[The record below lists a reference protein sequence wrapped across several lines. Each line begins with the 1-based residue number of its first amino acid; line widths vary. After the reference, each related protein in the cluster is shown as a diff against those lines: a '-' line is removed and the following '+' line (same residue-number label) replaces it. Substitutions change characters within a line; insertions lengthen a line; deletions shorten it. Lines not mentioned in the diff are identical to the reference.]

1 MSQPEK
7 PSTLPEEE
15 GRTSFITT
23 DPQLPP
29 ATRRI
34 YLLRHAQSEP
44 YAAQVPMDPELTEQG
59 ELQLQALQQHFLARP
74 LDAIISSELQRAR
87 KTAQALCEIHPGAHF
102 SIDPDFNEVHT
113 VGDWRT
119 YSLQDVHRLRA
130 ERMYRPDHSCPLG
143 ESPRQLYRRVSRAWE
158 RAISG
163 EARTIA
169 IVTHYS
175 VLGTLL
181 SRLFG
186 ATEDSEAAFALVY
199 PYAAISEVWIRDTRE
214 DPALP
219 ESVAII
225 RYLCSTDHLEPHLV
239 LS

>member
-1 MSQPEK
+1 MSQQEK
-7 PSTLPEEE
+7 QPREEYR
-15 GRTSFITT
+15 RTSFITT

-29 ATRRI
+29 ATRRL

-44 YAAQVPMDPELTEQG
+44 YSSHVPMDPELTEQG
-59 ELQLQALQQHFLARP
+59 ELQLKALQKHFFTQQ
-74 LDAIISSELQRAR
+74 LDAIVSSELQRAR
-87 KTAQALCEIHPGAHF
+87 RTAQALQEMHPGAHF

-113 VGDWRT
+113 VGNWRA

-130 ERMYRPDHSCPLG
+130 ERMYRPDHTCPLG

-158 RAISG
+158 RVTSG
-163 EARTIA
+163 DARNIA
-169 IVTHYS
+169 VVTHYS

-181 SRLFG
+181 SILFG
-186 ATEDSEAAFALVY
+186 ATEDNEAAFAIVY

-219 ESVAII
+219 DSVAII
-225 RYLCSTDHLEPHLV
+225 RYLCYSDHLKPHLV